1 MTGDTYTAHA
11 GAKFPIKWTAPESL
25 AYNTFSIKSD
35 VWGKKIPLQWSVLFC
50 FFFASLDSNL
60 LSGLGRNMWGG
71 DSHMPG
77 HSFMNQQ
84 HFYHVVSSSRLAW
97 NICKKEMLPQAAVQ
111 ATVSRATQEEG
122 RCMTR
127 HSLFSNCSLWG
138 AVVGNC
144 HLWDVTIPRH
154 WPLSGVWSAGKGLS
168 DGTTRGVPSKGLR
181 TDEGMWV
188 SSSSLGD
195 KAWEEWEKSVVNF
208 EVLASYVPL
217 C

>member
-1 MTGDTYTAHA
+1 MLEPSSQSNGLLPRAWPITPFQSNQTCGVR
-11 GAKFPIKWTAPESL
+11 KFH
-25 AYNTFSIKSD
+25 FS
-35 VWGKKIPLQWSVLFC
+35 GLFC
-50 FFFASLDSNL
+50 FVLFFFASLDSNL

-84 HFYHVVSSSRLAW
+84 HFYHVMSSSRLDWPEIRLAW
-97 NICKKEMLPQAAVQ
+97 SICKKEMLPQAAVQ
-111 ATVSRATQEEG
+111 ATMSRATQEEG

-127 HSLFSNCSLWG
+127 HSLFSNSSLWG

-144 HLWDVTIPRH
+144 YLWDVTIPRH

-168 DGTTRGVPSKGLR
+168 DGTTWGVPSKGLR

-195 KAWEEWEKSVVNF
+195 KAWEGWEKSVVNF